1 VAQAQRLRRQHP
13 GSEQRLVRMVHEWL
27 ELDKL
32 ESVAKDTQVY
42 PRFQGLKSEM
52 LKESHA
58 FVAAVLADDAPG
70 TNDLAELIGAS
81 WTVAG
86 PRLTLLYHGQA
97 GAGGRVMV
105 PTRRGLLN
113 RAGFLSVQAHAH
125 ESTPVLRGVRVAK
138 RLACQAIP
146 SPSAVKIE
154 VVAPVPDPRLTTRQ
168 RFAAHS
174 TTGLCV
180 TCHQT
185 IDTVGNAFE
194 QFDGMG
200 AYRTTENGRPVD
212 STTNISLD
220 STLSGDFADSN
231 ALALALAS
239 STTVRECFA
248 RHMFRAV
255 AARSSADAE
264 NAFVAAWQTVP
275 ELKQGNLMD
284 ILLSFVESPLFTH
297 RRARP

>member
-1 VAQAQRLRRQHP
+1 
-13 GSEQRLVRMVHEWL
+13 MVHEWL

-42 PRFQGLKSEM
+42 PRFQDLKPEM
-52 LKESHA
+52 LRENRA
-58 FVAAVLADDAPG
+58 FVAAVLADDAAG
-70 TNDLAELIGAS
+70 SNDLTELIGAN

-86 PRLTLLYHGQA
+86 PRLTQLYRGQA
-97 GAGGRVMV
+97 GADGRVLV
-105 PTRRGLLN
+105 PARLGLLN

-154 VVAPVPDPRLTTRQ
+154 VVAPVPDPKLTTRE
-168 RFAAHS
+168 RFAAHAGS
-174 TTGLCV
+174 GLCV

-185 IDTVGNAFE
+185 IDGVGNAFE

-200 AYRTTENGRPVD
+200 AHRTHENGRPVD
-212 STTNISLD
+212 STTTIALD
-220 STLSGDFADSN
+220 DTLSGDFADSN

-239 STTVRECFA
+239 STSVRECFA

-264 NAFVAAWQTVP
+264 NAFVEHWSTVP
-275 ELKQGNLMD
+275 EEKKGNLMD
-284 ILLSFVESPLFTH
+284 ILLSFVESPLFTQ
-297 RRARP
+297 RRVSP